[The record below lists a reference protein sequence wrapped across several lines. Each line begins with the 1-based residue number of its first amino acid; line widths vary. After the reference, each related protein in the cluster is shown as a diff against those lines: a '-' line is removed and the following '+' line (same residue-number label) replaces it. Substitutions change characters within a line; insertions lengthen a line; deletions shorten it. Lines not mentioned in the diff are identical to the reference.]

1 MESII
6 LRTTARFLAPLLI
19 LRSFWVYYRGHNNP
33 GGGFIGGLIAAAGYT
48 FYALSHSVDYAR
60 AKFYFDP
67 TKVSAFGLLTALSSA
82 LLSMFK
88 GQAFMTSL
96 WGHIGPIH
104 VGTPMLFDLGV
115 YFAVVGFSLQ
125 VIFILMED

>member
-19 LRSFWVYYRGHNNP
+19 LLSLWVYYRGHNNP
-33 GGGFIGGLIAAAGYT
+33 GGGFIGGLIAVAGYT
-48 FYALSHSVDYAR
+48 FYALSYSVEFAR
-60 AKFYFDP
+60 KKLHFDP
-67 TKVSAFGLLTALSSA
+67 TKISAFGLLIALISA
-82 LLSMFK
+82 VLSMFK

-96 WGHIGPIH
+96 WGDIFGIH

-115 YFAVVGFSLQ
+115 YFAVIGFSLQ

>member
-19 LRSFWVYYRGHNNP
+19 ILSLWVYYRGHNNP

-48 FYALSHSVDYAR
+48 FYALSHSVDFAR
-60 AKFYFDP
+60 KKLYFNP
-67 TKVSAFGLLTALSSA
+67 IKLSATGLLIALISA
-82 LLSMFK
+82 VLSMFK

-96 WGHIGPIH
+96 WGHLGPIH

-115 YFAVVGFSLQ
+115 YFAVIGFSLQ
-125 VIFILMED
+125 VIFILMEE